1 MPASIASNMAAS
13 EELTSQLLKLAL
25 KQSHSDAGM
34 VLIYRRKLFWVVLMA
49 SKDQER
55 WDWIQVE
62 RSNFHLD
69 LQSSLGSYNLQKCT
83 FLPLSILCEVMAR
96 GSGID
101 WPWIDEERKPIL
113 WSRTGQEPLTLE
125 SLNFDGDPHLRWI
138 QGRSLCCLP
147 VWTESPSG
155 PLWKGLIYLE
165 GDRRELLPADIQGT
179 LAILGEQ
186 LIAALELEEQYQK
199 LAALAPLQAELRD
212 KPPPETIV
220 QSTELLQAQIE
231 EQTQALRQANEELSI
246 EVELNRRIT
255 DFAKRFVEVD
265 FHRIDEEI
273 HLALEDIGC
282 ICQVDSTFIF
292 QFSHHTERFS
302 MTHEWCLDVQ
312 DRCLHLSQN
321 LPRRKFPW
329 AISRLLKG
337 ETLVITDL
345 ETLPETAT
353 IDRIHWEEFGLRSFV
368 CVPLRIQGRPLGWLG
383 VSHFQDSRQ
392 WNPTDLRLLQ
402 SLAEI
407 FSYAI
412 HQQNVEQQ
420 LRDQTEELTLTME
433 ANEIGIWEMGLT
445 PDLQVAYLQGS
456 TYWEELVGFGAG
468 NFDGKFQTFLNQ
480 VHPSDRH
487 LFEYDQSDS
496 LKAGQG
502 SFEYRVDP
510 SLNSPEPGQNTR
522 WLRHRYRVS
531 YDAVGHPVRL
541 MGLDENITEK
551 KALQQDRDRLFA
563 LSNDLLCIVN
573 TEGYFLQV
581 NPSFE
586 RVLGYSLDTLT
597 ARPYLDFVHPDDRQ
611 DTLAVAQ
618 KLFQG
623 SSIQNFENRYRCQDG
638 SYRWLSWS
646 TTPLPEANAAYA
658 IARDVTEQKKM
669 TAALAE
675 REALLQSMNNNLPGV
690 IYRYELYPDGSDA
703 VTYANS
709 GSLLIWELPP
719 EVVMENCSL
728 VWEQVHPED
737 LPEMQAS
744 VLRSA
749 EHLTRWIWEWR
760 LINPSGRQMWVQG
773 QAMPQRLVDGT
784 IVWDGI
790 ILDVSDRKLAEQA
803 LRESETQYRRIVE
816 TTTEGIW
823 IVDQNNLTTFVNAQM
838 ATMLGYVPGD
848 MLGKN
853 LLDFMDDEGK
863 EIAVHPLRQHQ
874 KDIPQQHDFKFQ
886 RHNGEELWAIV
897 SAQPIFD
904 DQGNYGGT
912 LAMLTD
918 ITERK
923 RAEDQLRQYERVVG
937 TPSDAIAVVDRQ
949 YIYQMVNQAYLDF
962 TQKSEAEIIGHS
974 VAEIV
979 GEDLFEAVV
988 QAKVDECFTGNRVEY
1003 DMVHINAYGQPCYKS
1018 VVYIPYFDPTGAVS
1032 GLLAS
1037 IRDLT
1042 EQKKAQDALIEAQTR
1057 YQTFLETAI
1066 EGFLIINAQPGHK
1079 GEILDVNPAYC
1090 RMVGY
1095 SRSELLQMQI
1105 SDLETLEN
1113 SAEVQAH
1120 IQKICNEGSHYFETY
1135 HRCKNGQIIELATSV
1150 TYDPKNKILYSF
1162 MRDITQQNRAKQA
1175 LRKSEVNLRT
1185 IVNTTAYGILIL
1197 DQEGKIRFVN
1207 ESAMI
1212 FFGRSEAELLGS
1224 DFGVPVCDQ
1233 EGKMEI
1239 EIFNDKEPRRIISI
1253 LVSKIDWEEKPATFV
1268 SLHDI
1273 TEQKK
1278 TEDSL
1283 RYQAYHDLLT
1293 GLPNRTAIMERIEHV
1308 LDCQNIYPNYYF
1320 ALLFIDLDRFKI
1332 INDSLGH
1339 LVGDQL
1345 LIEVAKRLKRQ
1356 VTQFDYVARLS
1367 GDEFVILLENISG
1380 LEEAKT
1386 IAHAIRMDFHEPLEV
1401 AGQHIVSTV
1410 SIGIAF
1416 SANNYKNSLEILRD
1430 ADNAMYRAKGRGK
1443 DRYEVFDQTM
1453 HTQVL
1458 RSLTLEREL
1467 RKALEEQEFEIYYQ
1481 PIICLQ
1487 TYTLVGAEA
1496 LIRWHHPQ
1504 EGLISPGEF
1513 IPLAEETGII
1523 VPLGEWVLD
1532 QVCQQLLIWQPLLA
1546 DSPNFA
1552 VSVNLSGRQL
1562 QLPDLCE
1569 TIDQIIDRHAIH
1581 PQHLK
1586 FEITETLLIDNLD
1599 YTTTVM
1605 EHFKSRDICISID
1618 DFGTG
1623 YSSLSYLH
1631 RLPIHTLKIDKS
1643 FVAEMQDHDE
1653 DIRYPIIEAIVTLA
1667 NALDISVIA
1676 EGIETLIQMHIL
1688 QRMGC
1693 EFGQGYLF
1701 SRAVT
1706 SREFTTLL
1714 TEKQLPPNFSPT
1726 QRAF

>member
-1 MPASIASNMAAS
+1 MAVS

-25 KQSHSDAGM
+25 KQSQSDAGM
-34 VLIYRRKLFWVVLMA
+34 VLVYRRKLFWVVLMA
-49 SKDQER
+49 SKDQQN

-69 LQSSLGSYNLQKCT
+69 LHSPLGSYNLQKCT
-83 FLPLSILCEVMAR
+83 FLPLSILCEVMSR
-96 GSGID
+96 GAGID
-101 WPWIDEERKPIL
+101 WPWIDEGHKPIL
-113 WSRTGQEPLTLE
+113 WSPAGQEPLTVD
-125 SLNFDGDPHLRWI
+125 SLPFDGDPHLRWI

-147 VWTESPSG
+147 VWGESSSD
-155 PLWKGLIYLE
+155 LAWKGLIYLE
-165 GDRRELLPADIQGT
+165 GDRREPLSEHIQET
-179 LAILGEQ
+179 LGILAQQ

-199 LAALAPLQAELRD
+199 LAALAPL
-212 KPPPETIV
+212 
-220 QSTELLQAQIE
+220 STEFPNKLEQSPAILQIQIE
-231 EQTQALRQANEELSI
+231 EQTKALRQAHEELSI
-246 EVELNRRIT
+246 EVEINRRIT

-292 QFSHHTERFS
+292 QFSRHAERFS
-302 MTHEWCLDVQ
+302 MTHEWCLNVQ
-312 DRCLHLSQN
+312 DRCLHLAQN
-321 LPRRKFPW
+321 LSRRKFPW
-329 AISRLLKG
+329 STSRLLQG
-337 ETLVITDL
+337 EIILIADVQ
-345 ETLPETAT
+345 TLPETAT
-353 IDRIHWEEFGLRSFV
+353 IDRIHWEEFGLRSLV
-368 CVPLRIQGRPLGWLG
+368 CIPLRIQGRPLGWMG
-383 VSHFQDSRQ
+383 ACHFHSPRE
-392 WNPTDLRLLQ
+392 WTPTDLRLLQ
-402 SLAEI
+402 SLGEI
-407 FSYAI
+407 FSYAL

-420 LRDQTEELTLTME
+420 LRDQAEELTLTMA
-433 ANEIGIWEMGLT
+433 ANQIGIWEMHLT
-445 PDLQVAYLQGS
+445 PDLKVAHLQGS
-456 TYWEELVGFGAG
+456 LYWEELVGFGAG
-468 NFDGKFQTFLNQ
+468 NFDGHFQTFLQQ
-480 VHPSDRH
+480 VHPDDRP
-487 LFEYDQSDS
+487 LFEYDQSHS
-496 LKAGQG
+496 LKNGQG
-502 SFEYRVDP
+502 SFEYRVNIASPDE
-510 SLNSPEPGQNTR
+510 NSPAGYNTR
-522 WLRHRYRVS
+522 WLSHRYRVS
-531 YDAVGHPVRL
+531 YDATGHPVRL
-541 MGLDENITEK
+541 LGLDENITEK
-551 KALQQDRDRLFA
+551 KALQEDRNRLFA
-563 LSNDLLCIVN
+563 LSNDLLCIVS
-573 TEGYFLQV
+573 TEGYFVQV

-586 RVLGYSLDTLT
+586 RVLGYSLSELT
-597 ARPYLDFVHPDDRQ
+597 TRPYLDFVHPDDRQ
-611 DTLAVAQ
+611 STIVAAQ
-618 KLFQG
+618 KLGQG
-623 SSIQNFENRYRCQDG
+623 ESVQNFENRYRCKDG

-658 IARDVTEQKKM
+658 IARDVTEQKAM

-675 REALLQSMNNNLPGV
+675 REALLQAMNNNLPGV
-690 IYRYELYPDGSDA
+690 VYRYELYPDGSDA

-719 EVVMENCSL
+719 DVVMENCAL
-728 VWEQVHPED
+728 VWGQVHPED
-737 LPEMQAS
+737 FPAMQAA
-744 VLRSA
+744 VMRSA
-749 EHLTRWIWEWR
+749 QDLTQWIWEWR
-760 LINPSGRQMWVQG
+760 LINPSGRQIWVQG
-773 QAMPQRLVDGT
+773 QAMPQRLADGT

-803 LRESETQYRRIVE
+803 LRESETRYRRIVE

-823 IVDQNNLTTFVNAQM
+823 VVDQDNVTTFVNAQM
-838 ATMLGYVPGD
+838 ATMLGYTPAEMV
-848 MLGKN
+848 GKN
-853 LLDFMDDEGK
+853 LLDFMDEEGRQ
-863 EIAVHPLRQHQ
+863 IAAHPLGQRQN
-874 KDIPQQHDFKFQ
+874 DLTQQHDFKFQ

-904 DQGNYGGT
+904 DQGQYGGA

-923 RAEDQLRQYERVVG
+923 RAEDQLRQYERVVE
-937 TPSDAIAVVDRQ
+937 TTSDAIAVVDRQ

-962 TQKSEAEIIGHS
+962 TQKTEAEIIGHS
-974 VAEIV
+974 VAEVV
-979 GEDLFEAVV
+979 GDELY
-988 QAKVDECFTGNRVEY
+988 QAIIQSKVEECFLGNRVEY
-1003 DMVHINAYGQPCYKS
+1003 DLVHANPQGQLYYKS
-1018 VVYIPYFDPTGAVS
+1018 VVYVPYFDPSGEVS

-1042 EQKKAQDALIEAQTR
+1042 EQKRAQDALVEVQAR
-1057 YQTFLETAI
+1057 YQTFLETAL
-1066 EGFLIINAQPGHK
+1066 EGFLIVNTRPGYS
-1079 GEILDVNPAYC
+1079 GQILDANPAYC

-1095 SRSELLQMQI
+1095 SRQELLEMQI
-1105 SDLETLEN
+1105 SDLEVLEN
-1113 SAEVQAH
+1113 PTEVQAH
-1120 IQKICNEGSHYFETY
+1120 IQKVQEGGSHYFETC
-1135 HRCKNGQIIELATSV
+1135 HRCKNGQIIELAASV
-1150 TYDPKNKILYSF
+1150 TYDPKDKILYSF
-1162 MRDITQQNRAKQA
+1162 MRDITQQNRAKKA

-1185 IVNTTAYGILIL
+1185 IINTTAYGILIL

-1212 FFGRSEAELLGS
+1212 FFGRSEAELIGS

-1253 LVSKIDWEEKPATFV
+1253 LVSKIDWEEQPATFV

-1367 GDEFVILLENISG
+1367 GDEFVVLLENISG
-1380 LEEAKT
+1380 LEEAKS

-1410 SIGIAF
+1410 SIGIAL
-1416 SANNYKNSLEILRD
+1416 STNNYKNSLEILRD
-1430 ADNAMYRAKGRGK
+1430 ADNAMYRAKSRGK

-1487 TYTLVGAEA
+1487 TYKLVGAEA

-1504 EGLISPGEF
+1504 EGMISPGEF
-1513 IPLAEETGII
+1513 IPLAEETGLI

-1532 QVCQQLLIWQPLLA
+1532 QVCQKLLVWRPLLE
-1546 DSPNFA
+1546 DVENFA
-1552 VSVNLSGRQL
+1552 ISVNLSGRQL

-1569 TIDQIIDRHAIH
+1569 TIDYIIDRHAIH
-1581 PQHLK
+1581 PHHLK

-1599 YTTTVM
+1599 YTTTIM
-1605 EHFKSRDICISID
+1605 EHFKSRNICISID

-1643 FVAEMQDHDE
+1643 FVAEMQDTDE
-1653 DIRYPIIEAIVTLA
+1653 NIRYPIIEAIVTLA

-1676 EGIETLIQMHIL
+1676 EGIETSIQMHIL
-1688 QRMGC
+1688 QRIGC

-1701 SRAVT
+1701 SPAVP
-1706 SREFTTLL
+1706 SAEFTDLL
-1714 TEKQLPPNFSPT
+1714 AAKQLTPKPLSF
-1726 QRAF
+1726 